1 MSGSEEGPAGIEQGE
16 APWRRGPLA
25 TLAVLAVSFALVVTT
40 LVGLAR
46 GESPSPTPS
55 PTTTPIAGGTPSP
68 SPPPIAGDWSA
79 LGDLPPI
86 EPAATLTPDR
96 ADRAGIAPDTTFTLA
111 SMTTVS
117 GADLAAGLAIEPTV
131 ALRVLPGADW
141 ATVTVAPAQPLEPG
155 TRYRF
160 RLTGPDGALAG
171 AWAFQVKGP
180 LHVVTTLPADRSS
193 GVTLSTGIELT
204 FDQDGVIDAASHLS
218 IEPQVE
224 GGC

>member
-117 GADLAAGLAIEPTV
+117 GAD
-131 ALRVLPGADW
+131 
-141 ATVTVAPAQPLEPG
+141 
-155 TRYRF
+155 
-160 RLTGPDGALAG
+160 GALAG
-171 AWAFQVKGP
+171 ALAFQVKGP
-180 LHVVTTLPADRSS
+180 LHVVTTLPADRSN
-193 GVTLSTGIELT
+193 GVPVSTGIELT
-204 FDQDGVIDAASHLS
+204 FDQDGVIDAASHFA
-218 IEPQVE
+218 IQPQVE